1 MIATWIVVCI
11 AIVSFFIGLTVACIV
26 ASGSLSEKD
35 STIASLYGRISDMQE
50 SKNRRSR

>member
-1 MIATWIVVCI
+1 MIHVWVVICI
-11 AIVSFFIGLTVACIV
+11 AIVSFFVGVVVTAIIAAGN
-26 ASGSLSEKD
+26 LSDKD